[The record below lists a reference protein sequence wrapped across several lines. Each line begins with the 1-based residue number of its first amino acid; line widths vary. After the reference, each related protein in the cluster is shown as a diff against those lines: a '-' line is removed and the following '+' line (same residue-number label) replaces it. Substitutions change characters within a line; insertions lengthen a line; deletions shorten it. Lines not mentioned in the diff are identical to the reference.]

1 MTKSDKVIRS
11 LCEAKRLRLFQQK
24 IHMLFI
30 MLKKIIYSLKLFKR
44 YFNVVPDYQ
53 KIAIDVK
60 RELWMCKK
68 DIKDIIEALY
78 STFKIISENADS
90 EITIKIIK

>member
-1 MTKSDKVIRS
+1 
-11 LCEAKRLRLFQQK
+11 
-24 IHMLFI
+24 MLFI

-60 RELWMCKK
+60 REPM
-68 DIKDIIEALY
+68 DV
-78 STFKIISENADS
+78 
-90 EITIKIIK
+90 

>member
-1 MTKSDKVIRS
+1 
-11 LCEAKRLRLFQQK
+11 
-24 IHMLFI
+24 MLFI

-68 DIKDIIEALY
+68 DIKDITEALY

-90 EITIKIIK
+90 EITIPIIK